1 MLRLW
6 NVIFLTG
13 TEKLALH
20 NITLWHNIKI
30 NNIWKYL
37 FFFSELLL
45 GTKNVAGKIDEDDTD
60 AEESDSDDKYGD
72 AELDRYALYDWIRWN
87 YISIK
92 NTVYS
97 KVHFFP
103 LLINSLKGRTSI
115 KWITEQNNICSS
127 NYTEIALVTVYRLFL
142 F

>member
-1 MLRLW
+1 M
-6 NVIFLTG
+6 
-13 TEKLALH
+13 
-20 NITLWHNIKI
+20 
-30 NNIWKYL
+30 
-37 FFFSELLL
+37 

>member
-1 MLRLW
+1 M
-6 NVIFLTG
+6 
-13 TEKLALH
+13 
-20 NITLWHNIKI
+20 
-30 NNIWKYL
+30 
-37 FFFSELLL
+37 
-45 GTKNVAGKIDEDDTD
+45 AGKIDEDDTD

-127 NYTEIALVTVYRLFL
+127 NSEIALVKVSRLFL
-142 F
+142 FYVKETLHWMVILGLLFVTQIDHFLLVCLFGDHLTVPLISINIAHPV

>member
-6 NVIFLTG
+6 NVIFLTE

-20 NITLWHNIKI
+20 NIALWHNIKI
-30 NNIWKYL
+30 NTIWKYL
-37 FFFSELLL
+37 FSFSELLL
-45 GTKNVAGKIDEDDTD
+45 GTKNVAGRIDEDDTD

-103 LLINSLKGRTSI
+103 YS
-115 KWITEQNNICSS
+115 
-127 NYTEIALVTVYRLFL
+127 
-142 F
+142 